1 MPFPTVTFHEWTC
14 VPSFPRYRQGG
25 GVAIELLDA
34 EDGCPVATATINPT
48 TPIPEGH
55 VAVKTWSENA
65 GIPEALVAARIVED
79 TGRRIPCGYTS
90 AALCR
95 LLVDPKSES

>member
-1 MPFPTVTFHEWTC
+1 MPFPTVKFHEWSC

-65 GIPEALVAARIVED
+65 GILEALVAARIVED